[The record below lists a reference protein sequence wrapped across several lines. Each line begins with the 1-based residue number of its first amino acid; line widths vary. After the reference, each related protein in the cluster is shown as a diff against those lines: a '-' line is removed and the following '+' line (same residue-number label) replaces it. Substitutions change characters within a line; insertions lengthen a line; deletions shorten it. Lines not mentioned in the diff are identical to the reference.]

1 MKFIKQ
7 QRETRNI
14 VEIYNGTDP
23 IRPLPVYAKSVDTSI
38 SPPPYGG
45 GANWH
50 KDYPN
55 GTDNLPPCTFD
66 MLKVKDPFN
75 NRKLINE
82 FSKGYF
88 GIYIWTYNPTGVCLV
103 GQSTRKTPPYGR

>member
-23 IRPLPVYAKSVDTSI
+23 FRPLPLYAKSLNTNI
-38 SPPPYGG
+38 SPYG
-45 GANWH
+45 ASWH
-50 KDYPN
+50 KHYKN
-55 GTDNLPPCTFD
+55 GTDNLPPYTFD
-66 MLKVKDPFN
+66 MLKVNDPFN

-82 FSKGYF
+82 FSKGYY
-88 GIYIWTYNPTGVCLV
+88 GIYIWTYNPYV
-103 GQSTRKTPPYGR
+103 

>member
-38 SPPPYGG
+38 SPPPT
-45 GANWH
+45 GAVQIGIRIIQMVRIIYH
-50 KDYPN
+50 HV
-55 GTDNLPPCTFD
+55 L
-66 MLKVKDPFN
+66 
-75 NRKLINE
+75 LI
-82 FSKGYF
+82 Y
-88 GIYIWTYNPTGVCLV
+88 
-103 GQSTRKTPPYGR
+103 